1 MVAAANYYDDQ
12 VPGLGEDF
20 LEEVE
25 LTVAFAAKQP
35 AAGTPVEGALR
46 RLLVHRFSYGVIYRE
61 RDDRLEILAVAHLH
75 RHPDYWRH
83 RV

>member
-1 MVAAANYYDDQ
+1 MVAAASYYDDQ

-20 LEEVE
+20 LEELQV
-25 LTVAFAAKQP
+25 TVAFAVEQP
-35 AAGTPVEGALR
+35 RAGAPIEGTLR
-46 RLLVHRFSYGVIYRE
+46 RVLVHRFSYGVIYRE

-75 RHPDYWRH
+75 RYPGYWRH